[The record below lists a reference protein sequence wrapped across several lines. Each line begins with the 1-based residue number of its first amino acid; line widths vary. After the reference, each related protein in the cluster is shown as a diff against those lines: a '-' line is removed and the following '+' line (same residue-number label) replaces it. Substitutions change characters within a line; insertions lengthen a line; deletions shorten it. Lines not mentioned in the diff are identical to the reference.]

1 MSEYHEPAEE
11 LDDRTR
17 DFHRALTSLKE
28 EIEAVDWYGQ
38 RVQRAADPEL
48 RRVLDH
54 NRKEEIEHA
63 CMTLEWLRRRAPE
76 WDEALRTYLFQ
87 QGDIVAIEHREEA
100 HEAGVNSGCERP
112 GSRARG
118 AGGYSS
124 TGRANGAAGSDR
136 GRGLGVGSLREVG
149 R

>member
-1 MSEYHEPAEE
+1 MTDYHEAPEE
-11 LDDRTR
+11 LDARAR

-38 RVQRAADPEL
+38 RVQCAANAEL

-63 CMTLEWLRRRAPE
+63 CMTLEWLRREAPE
-76 WDEALRTYLFQ
+76 WDAALRTYLFQ
-87 QGDIVAIEHREEA
+87 EGDIVSIEDRAEGEGAKGKFEGERE
-100 HEAGVNSGCERP
+100 GGKSSKGR
-112 GSRARG
+112 GSPS
-118 AGGYSS
+118 AGGTS
-124 TGRANGAAGSDR
+124 ADA